1 MFRTV
6 RNLGLITALL
16 LLPMSASALGISITN
31 VSSSGGNT
39 NVLQLGDVITFDL
52 VLENS
57 GGAELFALGVGVDG
71 YDSDMNGLADNG
83 LVLAGSNVAA
93 RAFNVVPG
101 FGGIDNIRYDAIGGS
116 GVDGGVELGFN
127 NPFNALLGL
136 PTIEPLRVSVFD
148 GIALTPSDGDGSNDY
163 GINGGLVD
171 AAGLVDVHLQ
181 ISFQATAGANVP
193 GLHTLRFGDESQGF
207 GAIGDAGAILDFTDA
222 SYSFSVV
229 PEPGTAILMGLG
241 LAGLAGTRRR

>member
-6 RNLGLITALL
+6 RNLGLVTALL

-31 VSSSGGNT
+31 VASTGGNT
-39 NVLQLGDVITFDL
+39 NVLQVGDVITFDL

-57 GGAELFALGVGVDG
+57 TATEIFALGVGVDG
-71 YDSDMNGLADNG
+71 YDSDLNGLADNG

-93 RAFNVVPG
+93 RAFNIVPG
-101 FGGIDNIRYDAIGGS
+101 FGGINNIRYDATGGT

-127 NPFNALLGL
+127 NPFNALFGL
-136 PTIEPLRVSVFD
+136 PTIEPLRVSIFD
-148 GIALTPSDGDGSNDY
+148 GISLDPITGDGSNDI

-193 GLHTLRFGDESQGF
+193 AVHTLRFGDESQGF
-207 GAIGDAGAILDFTDA
+207 GVIGDGGAILDFTDA

-229 PEPGTAILMGLG
+229 PEPGTALLMGLG
-241 LAGLAGTRRR
+241 LAGLAGIRRR